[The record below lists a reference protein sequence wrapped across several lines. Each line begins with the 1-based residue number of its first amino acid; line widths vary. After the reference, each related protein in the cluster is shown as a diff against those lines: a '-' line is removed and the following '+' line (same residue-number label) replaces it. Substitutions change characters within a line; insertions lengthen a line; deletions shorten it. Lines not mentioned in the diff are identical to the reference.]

1 MAAIMTYHLSKSL
14 AYHRFWAAI
23 VMVLFAAFL
32 NYSGSSAP
40 VDTQPNQI
48 VIPSSNSLP
57 TTIITTDGQ
66 IYKHPKLLKVLA
78 DGLLV
83 EYLPDSGG
91 TGMARLKFKNLS
103 ESLQKQFGYDQKK
116 AAAYEKDQ
124 ALAMTEMAKR
134 QAQTEKTRTAIKNEL
149 SRAIVYVDSASP
161 TVSYTYYDPAGP
173 KPPDLTD
180 RAGCTKY
187 EYKFNANYTIRNVRR
202 GPDEPFNFHFDA
214 VKVSLGLVI
223 TITLPNGEA
232 GKLKQHEEG
241 HRKIDEYF
249 YTLAPQ
255 AAKRAS
261 ETVSDDEMRAYEA
274 NPESA
279 TMTDIS
285 KIRFENFEAEYLKQ
299 TKGIGMQ
306 ANSYYDELTDHGLN
320 NMDSDQAAQM
330 AISRYAQQP

>member
-1 MAAIMTYHLSKSL
+1 MKTRLLILIFAVAYSAFAQTNHLATQSL
-14 AYHRFWAAI
+14 
-23 VMVLFAAFL
+23 
-32 NYSGSSAP
+32 
-40 VDTQPNQI
+40 
-48 VIPSSNSLP
+48 NSLP
-57 TTIITTDGQ
+57 TKITTTDGQ
-66 IYKHPKLLKVLA
+66 TYKNVKLLHVLA

-83 EYLPDSGG
+83 EYSPDSGG
-91 TGMARLKFKNLS
+91 TGLARLKFSTLS
-103 ESLQKQFGYDQKK
+103 ESLQKQFGYDPGK
-116 AAAYEKDQ
+116 AAAYERGQ
-124 ALAMTEMAKR
+124 ALAMTEMAKK
-134 QAQTEKTRTAIKNEL
+134 QAQTDKTRTEIKNEI
-149 SRAIVYVDSASP
+149 SHVTVYVDSVSP

-187 EYKFNANYTIRNVRR
+187 EYKFNANYTVRTVKR
-202 GPDEPFNFHFDA
+202 GSDEPFNFHFDA
-214 VKVSLGLVI
+214 VKISLGLVI

-261 ETVSDDEMRAYEA
+261 ETVTDDEMRSYET

-279 TMTDIS
+279 TMDAIS

-299 TKGIGMQ
+299 TKEISVQ
-306 ANSYYDELTDHGLN
+306 ANEYYDELTDHGCN

-330 AISRYAQQP
+330 AIRRYEPDTQN